1 MTLTLYNL
9 YIVFI
14 LKIKFM
20 KKRIKMNEKFTAF
33 MENKMMPIMAKV
45 SANRYLVSIKDGFVF
60 AVPFIIIGSFAL
72 LIFNLPLQDP
82 NNFLYFKP
90 YDDFVKTF
98 SSDYLQIFNAS
109 MGLISLFVAF
119 GIGYSLAGYYRFDQ
133 PTNGFL
139 AMYSFLLISAKSLV
153 VTVVGAASS
162 LLHVAEESSAAVL
175 DARYLD
181 AKGLFVA
188 IIASILSVEI
198 SRFLVAKKLT
208 IRLPD
213 SVPPSITKT
222 FEILVPVAVISIL
235 FQIINVIIQKNLMI
249 MIPDLIMK
257 ILQPLLNMSDGLVS
271 IIILVLL
278 IHMLWFCGIHGANV
292 VSAVLQPIIYTNL
305 ALNQAALVAGEPIP
319 KILAG
324 EFLNYFVYF
333 GGSGSTLSLCIAMLM
348 VKNAHLK
355 SIGKIA
361 IIPGCFN
368 INEPIMFG
376 LPIVMNPIF
385 AIPFILTPIVNL
397 IISYTFMK
405 LNIVA
410 KVVALAPWTTPP
422 ILGGFIATN
431 LNFAAPILVICL
443 IILDYIIYKPFLN
456 IYIKE
461 LEKEEAKS

>member
-1 MTLTLYNL
+1 
-9 YIVFI
+9 
-14 LKIKFM
+14 
-20 KKRIKMNEKFTAF
+20 MNEKFMAF

-45 SANRYLVSIKDGFVF
+45 SANRYLNAIKDGFLY

-72 LIFNLPLQDP
+72 LLFNLPLQDP

-90 YDDFVKTF
+90 YDNFVKAF
-98 SSDYLQIFNAS
+98 ASDYLQIFNIS
-109 MGLISLFVAF
+109 MGIMSLFVSF
-119 GIGYSLAGYYRFDQ
+119 GVGFSLAGYYNSDKV
-133 PTNGFL
+133 TNGL
-139 AMYSFLLISAKSLV
+139 LSLYAFLLVSAKSLA
-153 VTVVGAASS
+153 VTIVGAASD
-162 LLHVAEESSAAVL
+162 LLFVAEESQVAVL
-175 DARYLD
+175 DARYMD

-188 IIASILSVEI
+188 MIVAVLSVEI
-198 SRFLVAKKLT
+198 SRFLVNKKLT
-208 IRLPD
+208 IKLPD
-213 SVPPSITKT
+213 SVPPAISKT
-222 FEILVPVAVISIL
+222 FEILIPVAVISIL
-235 FQIINVIIQKNLMI
+235 FQIVSVIIQKNMLI

-257 ILQPLLNMSDGLVS
+257 ALQPILNMSDGLVS
-271 IIILVLL
+271 ILLVVFL
-278 IHMLWFCGIHGANV
+278 IHLLWFCGIHGANV
-292 VSAVLQPIIYTNL
+292 VSVVLQPIIYTNL
-305 ALNQAALVAGEPIP
+305 AINQAALVAGEPIP

-355 SIGKIA
+355 SIGKLA

-376 LPIVMNPIF
+376 VPIVMNPIF
-385 AIPFILTPIVNL
+385 AIPFILTPMVNAV
-397 IISYTFMK
+397 ITYTLMK

-456 IYIKE
+456 MYIKE
-461 LEKEEAKS
+461 LEKEETKS

>member
-1 MTLTLYNL
+1 
-9 YIVFI
+9 
-14 LKIKFM
+14 
-20 KKRIKMNEKFTAF
+20 MNEKFMAF

-45 SANRYLVSIKDGFVF
+45 SANRYLNAIKDGFLY

-72 LIFNLPLQDP
+72 LLFNLPLQDP

-90 YDDFVKTF
+90 YDNFVKAF
-98 SSDYLQIFNAS
+98 ASDYLQIFNIS
-109 MGLISLFVAF
+109 MGIMSLFVSF
-119 GIGYSLAGYYRFDQ
+119 GVGFSLAGYYNSDKV
-133 PTNGFL
+133 TNGL
-139 AMYSFLLISAKSLV
+139 LSLYAFLLVSAKSLS
-153 VTVVGAASS
+153 VTIVGAVSD
-162 LLHVAEESSAAVL
+162 LLFVAEESQVAVL
-175 DARYLD
+175 DARYMD

-188 IIASILSVEI
+188 MIVAVLSVEI
-198 SRFLVAKKLT
+198 SRFLVNKKLT
-208 IRLPD
+208 IKLPD
-213 SVPPSITKT
+213 SVPPAISKT
-222 FEILVPVAVISIL
+222 FEILIPVAVISIL
-235 FQIINVIIQKNLMI
+235 FQIVNVIIQKNMLI

-257 ILQPLLNMSDGLVS
+257 ALQPILNMSDGLVS
-271 IIILVLL
+271 ILLVVFL
-278 IHMLWFCGIHGANV
+278 IHLLWFCGIHGANV
-292 VSAVLQPIIYTNL
+292 VSVVLQPIIYTNL
-305 ALNQAALVAGEPIP
+305 AINQAALVAGEPIP

-355 SIGKIA
+355 SIGKLA

-376 LPIVMNPIF
+376 VPIVMNPIF
-385 AIPFILTPIVNL
+385 AIPFILTPMVNAV
-397 IISYTFMK
+397 ITYTLMK

-456 IYIKE
+456 MYIKE
-461 LEKEEAKS
+461 LEKEETKY

>member
-1 MTLTLYNL
+1 
-9 YIVFI
+9 
-14 LKIKFM
+14 
-20 KKRIKMNEKFTAF
+20 MNEKFMAF

-45 SANRYLVSIKDGFVF
+45 SANRYLNAIKDGFLY

-72 LIFNLPLQDP
+72 LLFNLPLQDP

-90 YDDFVKTF
+90 YDNFVKAF
-98 SSDYLQIFNAS
+98 ASDYLQIFNIS
-109 MGLISLFVAF
+109 MGIMSLFVSF
-119 GIGYSLAGYYRFDQ
+119 GVGFSLAGYYNSDKV
-133 PTNGFL
+133 TNGL
-139 AMYSFLLISAKSLV
+139 LSLYAFLLVSAKSLA
-153 VTVVGAASS
+153 VTIVGAASD
-162 LLHVAEESSAAVL
+162 LLFVAEESQVVVL
-175 DARYLD
+175 DARYMD

-188 IIASILSVEI
+188 MIVAVLSVEI
-198 SRFLVAKKLT
+198 SRFLVNKKLT
-208 IRLPD
+208 IKLPD
-213 SVPPSITKT
+213 SVPPAISKT
-222 FEILVPVAVISIL
+222 FEILIPVAVISIL
-235 FQIINVIIQKNLMI
+235 FQIVNVIIQKNMLI
-249 MIPDLIMK
+249 MLPDLIMK
-257 ILQPLLNMSDGLVS
+257 ALQPILNMSDGLVS
-271 IIILVLL
+271 ILLVVFL
-278 IHMLWFCGIHGANV
+278 IHLLWFCGIHGANV
-292 VSAVLQPIIYTNL
+292 VSVVLQPIIYTNL
-305 ALNQAALVAGEPIP
+305 AINQAALVAGEPIP

-355 SIGKIA
+355 SIGKLA

-376 LPIVMNPIF
+376 VPIVMNPIF
-385 AIPFILTPIVNL
+385 AIPFILTPMVNAV
-397 IISYTFMK
+397 ITYTLMK

-456 IYIKE
+456 MYIKE
-461 LEKEEAKS
+461 LEKEETKS

>member
-1 MTLTLYNL
+1 
-9 YIVFI
+9 
-14 LKIKFM
+14 
-20 KKRIKMNEKFTAF
+20 MNEKFMAF

-45 SANRYLVSIKDGFVF
+45 SANRYLNAIKDGFLY

-72 LIFNLPLQDP
+72 LLFNLPLQDP

-90 YDDFVKTF
+90 YDNFVKAF
-98 SSDYLQIFNAS
+98 ASDYLQIFNIS
-109 MGLISLFVAF
+109 MGIMSLFVSF
-119 GIGYSLAGYYRFDQ
+119 GVGFSLAGYYNSDKV
-133 PTNGFL
+133 TNGL
-139 AMYSFLLISAKSLV
+139 LSLYAFLLVSAKSLS
-153 VTVVGAASS
+153 VTIVGAASD
-162 LLHVAEESSAAVL
+162 LLFVAEESQVVVL
-175 DARYLD
+175 DARYMD

-188 IIASILSVEI
+188 MIVAVLSVEI
-198 SRFLVAKKLT
+198 SRFLVNKKLT
-208 IRLPD
+208 IKLPD
-213 SVPPSITKT
+213 SVPPAISKT
-222 FEILVPVAVISIL
+222 FEILIPVAVISIL
-235 FQIINVIIQKNLMI
+235 FQIVNVIIQKNMLI

-257 ILQPLLNMSDGLVS
+257 ALQPILNMSDGLVS
-271 IIILVLL
+271 ILLVVFL
-278 IHMLWFCGIHGANV
+278 IHLLWFCGIHGANV
-292 VSAVLQPIIYTNL
+292 VSVVLQPIIYTNL
-305 ALNQAALVAGEPIP
+305 AINQAALVAGEPIP

-355 SIGKIA
+355 SIGKLA

-376 LPIVMNPIF
+376 VPIVMNPIF
-385 AIPFILTPIVNL
+385 AIPFILTPMVNAV
-397 IISYTFMK
+397 ITYTLMK

-456 IYIKE
+456 MYIKE
-461 LEKEEAKS
+461 LEKEETKS

>member
-1 MTLTLYNL
+1 M
-9 YIVFI
+9 
-14 LKIKFM
+14 
-20 KKRIKMNEKFTAF
+20 AF
-33 MENKMMPIMAKV
+33 MENNMMPIMAKV
-45 SANRYLVSIKDGFVF
+45 SAIRYLNAIKDGFLY

-72 LIFNLPLQDP
+72 LLFNLPLQDP

-90 YDDFVKTF
+90 YDNFVKAF
-98 SSDYLQIFNAS
+98 ASDYLQIFNIS
-109 MGLISLFVAF
+109 MGIMSLFVSF
-119 GIGYSLAGYYRFDQ
+119 GVGFSLAGYYNSDKV
-133 PTNGFL
+133 TNGL
-139 AMYSFLLISAKSLV
+139 LSLYAFLLVSAKSLA
-153 VTVVGAASS
+153 VTIVGAASD
-162 LLHVAEESSAAVL
+162 LLFVAEESQVVVL
-175 DARYLD
+175 DARYMD

-188 IIASILSVEI
+188 MIVAVLSVEI
-198 SRFLVAKKLT
+198 SRFLVNKKLT
-208 IRLPD
+208 IKLPD
-213 SVPPSITKT
+213 SVPPAISKT
-222 FEILVPVAVISIL
+222 FEILIPVAVISIV
-235 FQIINVIIQKNLMI
+235 FQIVNVIIQKNMLI

-257 ILQPLLNMSDGLVS
+257 ALQPILNMSDGLVS
-271 IIILVLL
+271 ILLVVFL
-278 IHMLWFCGIHGANV
+278 IHLLWFCGIHGANV
-292 VSAVLQPIIYTNL
+292 VSVVLQPIIYTNL
-305 ALNQAALVAGEPIP
+305 AINQAALVAGEPIP

-355 SIGKIA
+355 SIGKLA

-376 LPIVMNPIF
+376 VPIVMNPIF
-385 AIPFILTPIVNL
+385 AIPFILTPMVNAV
-397 IISYTFMK
+397 ITYTLMK

-456 IYIKE
+456 MYIKE
-461 LEKEEAKS
+461 LEKEETKS